1 MPPKIDLDPY
11 KDEIEDL
18 ISQKTTQAAIRTIL
32 RDKYDIIVSRTS
44 LQTCLSNWQVISLS
58 SSHTNRVDIRDRVEE
73 LLPFHN
79 TRDILRILTV
89 DGTPSSERTIRRIRG
104 DLGIKLRLSPEERE
118 QQLSDI
124 EAILISEAQIET
136 VYHLLR
142 PDAIEGRL
150 PGRRRERVNYISP
163 GPNDVWHVD
172 GHMKLEPFGIEIY
185 AAIDGY
191 SR

>member
-124 EAILISEAQIET
+124 EAILISEFIIGDIE
-136 VYHLLR
+136 
-142 PDAIEGRL
+142 DF
-150 PGRRRERVNYISP
+150 GRRTLHRHLQAMGLYYTEYS
-163 GPNDVWHVD
+163 
-172 GHMKLEPFGIEIY
+172 LLSYTPFLLFIIKY
-185 AAIDGY
+185 
-191 SR
+191 